1 MRTQICVMVM
11 AIVVITWLW
20 WARVYRYRELKC
32 IVSSV
37 NGETYCVR
45 DRARLS
51 EAADLLARVAE
62 KCKALVAFVGT
73 KYADDE
79 DVQRLVRRFDPRV
92 ICETLPTSEHTAY
105 TENKGDA
112 IAFCLN
118 SDKKGMALI
127 DLNTL
132 TFVAIHE
139 LSHVMTLSEGHKQ
152 EFWENFKFLLQNAV
166 EANIYQPVDYKK
178 KPVDFCGMAITDNPL
193 QT

>member
-1 MRTQICVMVM
+1 MRTQMCVMVM
-11 AIVVITWLW
+11 AMVVIAWLW

-51 EAADLLARVAE
+51 EAADLLARVTE

-105 TENKGDA
+105 T
-112 IAFCLN
+112 
-118 SDKKGMALI
+118 
-127 DLNTL
+127 
-132 TFVAIHE
+132 
-139 LSHVMTLSEGHKQ
+139 
-152 EFWENFKFLLQNAV
+152 
-166 EANIYQPVDYKK
+166 
-178 KPVDFCGMAITDNPL
+178 
-193 QT
+193 